1 MNRID
6 TIGQNGN
13 EGDHYEG
20 GIIDILGKED
30 QRPKMGGWAPGGYSG
45 KCSKCGDRFI
55 GAKRAV
61 ECADCAYSA
70 ESNDE
75 IKQDNGL
82 TAKHYELP
90 EHATEL
96 KHLIW
101 YKNMNGQ
108 VAEAFRALYR
118 LDDCAHSTRKRDLN
132 KAKAYIDQEL
142 ERMEKYDEQG

>member
-6 TIGQNGN
+6 IIGLNGPT
-13 EGDHYEG
+13 GDHYEDG
-20 GIIDILGKED
+20 CPSCTNL
-30 QRPKMGGWAPGGYSG
+30 APGQVVTTDSKFRCI
-45 KCSKCGDRFI
+45 KCLRT
-55 GAKRAV
+55 V
-61 ECADCAYSA
+61 V
-70 ESNDE
+70 SNE
-75 IKQDNGL
+75 VKQDNGL

-90 EHATEL
+90 DGATEL

-142 ERMEKYDEQG
+142 ERMEKYDGQ